1 MHQPLP
7 KPEPVSNCSG
17 PSLIA
22 YWRKDKREWA
32 AAVKEKNERNKPA
45 DTKVSKEGGGVRERF
60 GGQLAAKSQLTSMTF
75 TGQQSANAP
84 LCVRRFFA
92 SAF

>member
-7 KPEPVSNCSG
+7 KPEPVSKCSG

-32 AAVKEKNERNKPA
+32 AAVKEKNERNNPA

-60 GGQLAAKSQLTSMTF
+60 GRELAAKSQLTPMTF

-84 LCVRRFFA
+84 LCVWRLFA